1 MQDNSRILLQK
12 AMKALEEADVRE
24 WCVGGGTVLA
34 ARYKHRL
41 SKDIDVFITDNQ
53 LLAKLSPR
61 FNSITEDSLDYAEEA
76 KYISLTLPEGKI
88 DFIVGGQVSK
98 FIPCKGRFLG
108 EYINLE
114 DSVEIISKK
123 IFFRGDRVF
132 ARDIFDIV
140 T

>member
-123 IFFRGDRVF
+123 IFLGE
-132 ARDIFDIV
+132 IEYLQEIYLI
-140 T
+140 